1 MGKFKQGDR
10 VKALVNGIDYKVGD
24 EFVLTADGDGKSVY
38 FDDNAGDDRIRPQEE
53 FELLPVPDKKP
64 PFKVG
69 DRVRLLTNN
78 NGFGAVGALGTAKR
92 INCGDEDCLVH
103 FDDEFLGDRQW
114 YAKWCNLELV
124 ATLQIE
130 AGKYYRTREGRKV
143 GPMVEFFSDRYR
155 ECDGDG
161 RWWDKYGVGHMYAKG
176 DDLIAEWVDEPV
188 GQANE
193 KASLLPVTLKLS
205 DGSLTMVVSEFKM
218 PTIKSPSIVAH
229 IDDGQ
234 PMPAA
239 RPLVHDT
246 KEDAEKEAKRLSE
259 KHRGKEFGVF
269 TLISKHQTEVVYDLE
284 WQRLAANGNKI
295 GAIKAI
301 RELTGFGLKAAK
313 DGLEDWLS
321 RNAA

>member
-10 VKALVNGIDYKVGD
+10 VKALVNGIDYKIGD
-24 EFVLTADGDGKSVY
+24 EFVLTADGDGKRVY
-38 FDDNAGDDRIRPQEE
+38 FDDNAGDDRMRPQEE

-114 YAKWCNLELV
+114 YAKWCDLELV

-130 AGKYYRTREGRKV
+130 AGKYYRTRDGRKV
-143 GPMVEFFSDRYR
+143 GPMEKWDLGVWHVAEGSFSGGLWKS
-155 ECDGDG
+155 DGTAWYNGSSDSP
-161 RWWDKYGVGHMYAKG
+161 
-176 DDLIAEWVDEPV
+176 DLIAEWVDEPIT
-188 GQANE
+188 E
-193 KASLLPVTLKLS
+193 TTP
-205 DGSLTMVVSEFKM
+205 
-218 PTIKSPSIVAH
+218 IKSPSIVAR
-229 IDDGQ
+229 IDNCQ

-269 TLISKHQTEVVYDLE
+269 TLIAKHQTEAVYGHE

>member
-1 MGKFKQGDR
+1 MGKFNKGDR

-53 FELLPVPDKKP
+53 FELLPVAAT
-64 PFKVG
+64 G
-69 DRVRLLTNN
+69 TTESQSAILT
-78 NGFGAVGALGTAKR
+78 
-92 INCGDEDCLVH
+92 
-103 FDDEFLGDRQW
+103 
-114 YAKWCNLELV
+114 
-124 ATLQIE
+124 IE
-130 AGKYYRTREGRKV
+130 AGKFYRTRDGRRV
-143 GPMVEFFSDRYR
+143 GPMEPWPLGGWHADRAPVPLNGGLWN
-155 ECDGDG
+155 DNGMAWFDNSK
-161 RWWDKYGVGHMYAKG
+161 DSP
-176 DDLIAEWVDEPV
+176 DLIAEWVDEPV

-193 KASLLPVTLKLS
+193 KASLFPVTLKLS

-218 PTIKSPSIVAH
+218 PTIKSPSIVAR
-229 IDDGQ
+229 IDNGQ

-269 TLISKHQTEVVYDLE
+269 TLIGKHQTEALYDHE

>member
-10 VKALVNGIDYKVGD
+10 VKALVNGIDYKIGD
-24 EFVLTADGDGKSVY
+24 EFVLTADGDGKRVY
-38 FDDNAGDDRIRPQEE
+38 FDDNAGDDRMRPQEE

-92 INCGDEDCLVH
+92 INCGDVDCLVH

-114 YAKWCNLELV
+114 YAKWCDLELV

-130 AGKYYRTREGRKV
+130 AGKYYRTRDGRKV
-143 GPMVEFFSDRYR
+143 GPMVEFVSGRYR

-188 GQANE
+188 TENTNDNTP
-193 KASLLPVTLKLS
+193 PVTEQREAEPRRFKVGDKVRALVDYCWVKSGTEYIVNSLDS
-205 DGSLTMVVSEFKM
+205 DGDVWLKNVDGKDAYMTDSELELIT
-218 PTIKSPSIVAH
+218 PV
-229 IDDGQ
+229 
-234 PMPAA
+234 
-239 RPLVHDT
+239 
-246 KEDAEKEAKRLSE
+246 EEAQKPDS
-259 KHRGKEFGVF
+259 H
-269 TLISKHQTEVVYDLE
+269 
-284 WQRLAANGNKI
+284 NGDE
-295 GAIKAI
+295 AIKPTLLRTKQGYGFEIA
-301 RELTGFGLKAAK
+301 RHGDYVWVDTGQKAPIVLKAA
-313 DGLEDWLS
+313 DVQ
-321 RNAA
+321 AAA